1 MFDGLR
7 RVMKGDSNIDFIGRS
22 TIWLA
27 VTAVVIAV
35 SLLGLFGRG
44 MNLGLEFEGGTALT
58 VPTDRDV
65 TIEEVE
71 EELAQFNI
79 GNPSVQISTSPA
91 GGREI
96 RVRAEQID
104 ERDVLLG
111 VQTALARIAGQNDE
125 TGEPDPD
132 AVAIT
137 DVGASW
143 GRQVSNKALRGLI
156 VFLILVSVYISM
168 RFEWK
173 MAVGALA
180 ALVHDL
186 LSTAGIYTLA
196 GIEITPATVIA
207 LLTLMGF
214 SLYDTV
220 VVFDKVRENQETL
233 TTSARMTYSDM
244 VNRSMNQVLVRSIN
258 TSLSSVLPVAG
269 LLFVGVYLFKA
280 DTLKDLAVAM
290 FIGTLVS
297 TYSSIFVASPLL
309 AWLKEKEPRNKQLRT
324 RLGGGR
330 APVPAVATA
339 GAAPAVET
347 SRRPIEPDEDDL
359 ADELPDAPPARTPPR
374 PSGYRP
380 PPRGRKRRGG
390 KRRR

>member
-1 MFDGLR
+1 MFERTR
-7 RVMKGDSNIDFIGRS
+7 RLMKGDSNIDFIGRS
-22 TIWLA
+22 KIWLI
-27 VTAVVIAV
+27 VSIVVV
-35 SLLGLFGRG
+35 VLSLVGLIGRG
-44 MNLGLEFEGGTALT
+44 FNLGLEFEGGTALT
-58 VPTDRDV
+58 VPTEKQVSADDV
-65 TIEEVE
+65 DAALAPFDIGSAEVQ
-71 EELAQFNI
+71 L
-79 GNPSVQISTSPA
+79 STSPG

-96 RVRAEQID
+96 RVRTEEIADQNT
-104 ERDVLLG
+104 VLA
-111 VQTALARIAGQNDE
+111 VKTALARLAGQTNAS
-125 TGEPDPD
+125 GEPNPD
-132 AVAIT
+132 AVAENS
-137 DVGASW
+137 VGPSW

-156 VFLILVSVYISM
+156 VFLILVSIYISL

-186 LSTAGIYTLA
+186 LSTAGVYTLA
-196 GIEITPATVIA
+196 GIEVTPATVIA

-220 VVFDKVRENQETL
+220 VVFDKVRENQDIV
-233 TTSARMTYSDM
+233 TSTGKSTYTDM

-258 TSLSSVLPVAG
+258 TSVSSVMPVAG

-309 AWLKEKEPRNKQLRT
+309 VWLKEKEPRYQQLRT
-324 RLGGGR
+324 RLSGGR
-330 APVPAVATA
+330 AAPTVATATATA
-339 GAAPAVET
+339 GAGARAAARVDIAEEEVPE
-347 SRRPIEPDEDDL
+347 R
-359 ADELPDAPPARTPPR
+359 PARKPVQPR
-374 PSGYRP
+374 PGGYRP